1 MVTLAREGG
10 GEAAEASLVDM
21 SLGGA
26 GLEHAAPFAPGER
39 LVLSFASPHR
49 WDPLVVRGTVAWA
62 HPPRAHGGRGP
73 ALARFG
79 VVFEH
84 SGSAEVLD
92 VLAMLV
98 SLA

>member
-10 GEAAEASLVDM
+10 GEPAEASLVDM